1 MIIMELTVIFEI
13 VNVVLLLFLLSVYV
27 QNYREMKTH
36 LGLGLIIFAGFL
48 LIQNLT
54 GIYFHFV
61 MIEYYSF
68 EVMGHARVL
77 SGIQTVA
84 LIVLAYVTWKE

>member
-1 MIIMELTVIFEI
+1 MELTVIFEI
-13 VNVVLLLFLLSVYV
+13 VNVALLLFLLNVYV

-48 LIQNLT
+48 LLQNLI

-68 EVMGHARVL
+68 EVMWHARVL

-84 LIVLAYVTWKE
+84 LIVLSYVTWKE